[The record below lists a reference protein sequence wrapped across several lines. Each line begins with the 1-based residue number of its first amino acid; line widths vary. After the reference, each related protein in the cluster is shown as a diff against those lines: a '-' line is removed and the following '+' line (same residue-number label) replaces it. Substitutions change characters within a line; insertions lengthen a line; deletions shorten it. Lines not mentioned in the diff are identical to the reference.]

1 MGQPVVHFEIIGANP
16 DTLRD
21 YYRELF
27 GWTFSDNAPVAP
39 AISEQGKYGFIETMQ
54 RPDGTGIP
62 GGVGGGSAY
71 APRALFYVWVPDVE
85 TALQNAARLGGTRLL
100 GPAANPNGKV
110 AVGQF
115 ADLEG
120 NLIGVAGPK

>member
-71 APRALFYVWVPDVE
+71 APRALFYVCVPDVE

-110 AVGQF
+110 VVGQF